1 MESQS
6 KITRITPWRGSRVD
20 FPSVGRGEAAGG
32 AGVEHA
38 GVAEGDEMRVLESGP
53 IEETAF
59 RPAERLRSDRL
70 SSYRTRHDFERYG
83 EFATVEQF
91 RALHDQAAR
100 EGRCLLV
107 LGNGS
112 NVLFRRGRIR
122 TLVAKNRL
130 ERTLKDLGG
139 GRVQASSSL
148 MISAILAHCRDHG
161 LESFDYLA
169 SVPATVGGAIA
180 MNAGRGKSHG
190 QSIFDFVERV
200 TWFEDGEIRT
210 ASAAEI
216 PHGYRW
222 TAFTGMTGKLVLEAV
237 FRFPPSTETGDK
249 IAERVRF
256 SKETQDH
263 SLPNCGS
270 VFKECKGGLMLRLR
284 GLRLLGASYS
294 TKTANWLLNRSPSPR
309 GLVLLIRV
317 AQALHRLIGRRA
329 VVELIEVD

>member
-1 MESQS
+1 VEIESNV
-6 KITRITPWRGSRVD
+6 PVD
-20 FPSVGRGEAAGG
+20 ESAGG
-32 AGVEHA
+32 VVVAGA
-38 GVAEGDEMRVLESGP
+38 LE
-53 IEETAF
+53 
-59 RPAERLRSDRL
+59 SDRL
-70 SSYRTRHDFERYG
+70 STYRTRHRFERYA
-83 EFATVEQF
+83 EFSTVEQF
-91 RALHDQAAR
+91 RALCEQASR
-100 EGRCLLV
+100 EGRRLLV

-122 TLVAKNRL
+122 TLVARNKLGRVF
-130 ERTLKDLGG
+130 EDLGE
-139 GRVQASSSL
+139 GRVRASSSL
-148 MISAILAHCRDHG
+148 MISVILKHCRDQR
-161 LESFDYLA
+161 LDSFYYLA

-180 MNAGRGKSHG
+180 MNAGRGRSFG

-210 ASAAEI
+210 ASAGEI
-216 PHGYRW
+216 PHEYRW
-222 TAFTGMTGKLVLEAV
+222 TPFAGLTGKLVLEAV
-237 FRFPPSTETGDK
+237 FRFPPSAETEDK
-249 IAERVRF
+249 IGERVRF

-270 VFKECKGGLMLRLR
+270 VFKESKGGLMLRLR

-317 AQALHRLIGRRA
+317 AQVLHRLIGRRA